1 MSPPSVDLQH
11 KSVSG
16 SEQITV
22 QMENAQSKKN
32 NKKCLYIIITI
43 LVTAIVVTA
52 IVFGAI
58 AWNYHLFAKEKFDAL
73 TNIDG
78 RVIPEHVKVDFV
90 NKIIFVSN
98 ERNGDIDKLRALHN
112 YYRKMIAFKDLTNG
126 RCYIDRHDETFEEG
140 LKSWTGREGKER
152 VPPNRY
158 FRYIREPIDS
168 DVLRTF
174 AGEHI
179 VEHCAD
185 VPTHWIVDINTNDIP
200 DTEVFTNKTVQ
211 FICGPRNICPA
222 CPIRIPPALEPKQLE
237 LLLPS
242 DNSEERELV

>member
-1 MSPPSVDLQH
+1 MSPPSIDLQH
-11 KSVSG
+11 KSVS
-16 SEQITV
+16 SLQPTTV
-22 QMENAQSKKN
+22 QMESVQPKKN
-32 NKKCLYIIITI
+32 NKKCLYIIITG
-43 LVTAIVVTA
+43 LVATVVVSA

-58 AWNYHLFAKEKFDAL
+58 AWNYHLFTKEKFDTL

-98 ERNGDIDKLRALHN
+98 ERNGDIDKLSALHN
-112 YYRKMIAFKDLTNG
+112 YDRKMIAFKDLSNG

-185 VPTHWIVDINTNDIP
+185 VPTHWIVDIDTKDIS
-200 DTEVFTNKTVQ
+200 DAEQFTNKTVQ
-211 FICGPRNICPA
+211 FICGPRNICLK
-222 CPIRIPPALEPKQLE
+222 CPDIFRPG
-237 LLLPS
+237 PS
-242 DNSEERELV
+242 PTFPEEVLA